1 MDRAA
6 NNAMYA
12 LLLSA
17 EVEKI
22 LEREGSNTSW
32 ALIEIFRLP
41 SQSFLWIE
49 DKEDRRKWHLP
60 YREGAGGI
68 DPETKLFRRAG
79 AVNLNAL
86 RAIDTVINSSNSVM
100 PSIIPK
106 EIRTKIIKLLKEFNI
121 GKFAESRRDNTMNKI
136 IEITEAS
143 ISGQFKESVIDKE
156 NRLIPGVVLLRETS
170 SNLYY
175 PGSKGTRFSK
185 SFRQAIASSINGK
198 KFYNNHVSNEELNK
212 HHGVRSTND
221 IVGYYENG
229 RMEGEIPKADIKYLT
244 HQAPFIE
251 SIMEMSDKIGLSI
264 VANGEMSYDKNTGI
278 AEAYS
283 LKKLHSADLVTETG
297 STINMFESD
306 NNNIEEEEGD
316 FMDYKDLNIQKILE
330 NRPDLVEGLK
340 KGILDKL
347 STQEEVDEFKKQIK
361 DLTESN
367 KALTKKVDEF
377 DVKEKA
383 AARVIKI
390 DEALEESKIDA
401 KLITTIFRETLLD
414 AKDDEAVKKLIE
426 DRKLLVP
433 GKKGV
438 KGMGDHTK
446 INESLNKDDEI
457 SDEDFDKAIKEAAEA
472 RG

>member
-86 RAIDTVINSSNSVM
+86 RAIDTIINSPNSVM

-106 EIRTKIIKLLKEFNI
+106 EIRTKITKLLKEFNI
-121 GKFAESRRDNTMNKI
+121 GKFSESRRDNVMNKT
-136 IEITEAS
+136 IEIIEAS
-143 ISGQFKESVIDKE
+143 ISNQFTESKLDKE
-156 NRLIPGVVLLRETS
+156 NRLIPGVVLLRPTS
-170 SNLYY
+170 SNIYY
-175 PGSKGTRFSK
+175 KGSKGTRFSE
-185 SFRQAIASSINGK
+185 SFRKAIAASVTGK
-198 KFYNNHVSNEELNK
+198 KAYIDHVNKEELDK
-212 HHGVRSTND
+212 HRGVRSVRD
-221 IVGYYENG
+221 MVGIYENG
-229 RMEGEIPKADIKYLT
+229 RMEQGLPRADIKYYE
-244 HQAPFIE
+244 HQATFVE
-251 SIMEMSDKIGLSI
+251 SLMEHPEVIGLSI
-264 VANGEMSYDKNTGI
+264 VAKGDMSYDKDTGI

-306 NNNIEEEEGD
+306 NNNETEEEGD
-316 FMDYKDLNIQKILE
+316 FMDYKDLDIQKIHE
-330 NRPDLVEGLK
+330 NRPDLVKGLK
-340 KGILDKL
+340 KEIMDKM

-367 KALTKKVDEF
+367 KKLTQKNDEF

-383 AARVIKI
+383 AARAVKI
-390 DEALEESKIDA
+390 DELLEESKIDA

-426 DRKLLVP
+426 DRKLLAP
-433 GKKGV
+433 KKKGV
-438 KGMGDHTK
+438 TDMGDHTD
-446 INESLNKDDEI
+446 IGESSNTDEI
-457 SDEDFDKAIKEAAEA
+457 SDEDFEKAIIEASKA